1 MSIAYSEDLRER
13 AVALVKRG
21 KRIDTVAKLL
31 QIGVPTLYRWVAK
44 KKKGDSLA
52 PKKDWRKGYG
62 NKIPNLEAFKQF
74 VEENHGMTAAAMAVK
89 WGNISPKT
97 MCKWLGRIGFTRKK
111 KVMATSNGMRKTAL
125 FIWKK

>member
-1 MSIAYSEDLRER
+1 MGMAYSEDLRER

-44 KKKGDSLA
+44 KKKGESLA

-62 NKIPNLEAFKQF
+62 NKISDLDAFKQF
-74 VEENHGMTAAAMAVK
+74 VEENQGMTATALAEK
-89 WGNISPKT
+89 WGNISLKT
-97 MCKWLGRIGFTRKK
+97 MCKWLRRIDFTRKK
-111 KVMATSNGMRKTAL
+111 KATATSKGTKRNAVH
-125 FIWKK
+125 IQKK